1 MEKGSRAPKVRKALF
16 LTLNCDLWGTRFS
29 AFSRKSLA
37 KSFHQGKRKIPH
49 FIIGNGLD
57 PNYFSSGYRVAR
69 AHNNLGVKYHFS
81 LRQITFSRHTKNEFF
96 VTVNISVD
104 RREILKKERHR
115 TAEHVRRTVCILFLS
130 LFFLSGVLLVR
141 ANACICEP

>member
-1 MEKGSRAPKVRKALF
+1 MTKIYPPMLGV
-16 LTLNCDLWGTRFS
+16 TLWTVNCDLSVGCGGRDFPLFREKS
-29 AFSRKSLA
+29 CKLASEICASFLRKRLLA
-37 KSFHQGKRKIPH
+37 KSFHQGKQKTPH

-57 PNYFSSGYRVAR
+57 PNSFGSDYRVAR

-104 RREILKKERHR
+104 RR
-115 TAEHVRRTVCILFLS
+115 VR
-130 LFFLSGVLLVR
+130 
-141 ANACICEP
+141 